1 LILQRLR
8 AHNLHVPI
16 SASID
21 KLRNLSVRGRR
32 IPLDRDINYQ
42 FATRLAHAAAI
53 NSPIFGGGGRK
64 FRDVP
69 LMKILVFLG
78 RHEMRAPLIF
88 YSLCVSRLP
97 RFQSRS
103 WTICHSGGAASGI
116 FLPLHAVIGGK
127 LAAGRAL

>member
-1 LILQRLR
+1 LISQQWCAKFAR
-8 AHNLHVPI
+8 AYI
-16 SASID
+16 YASID

-53 NSPIFGGGGRK
+53 NSPIFGGGHK
-64 FRDVP
+64 FCDVP
-69 LMKILVFLG
+69 LMKILVSLG

-88 YSLCVSRLP
+88 YTLCVYRAFRVFNP
-97 RFQSRS
+97 DRGPFVIR
-103 WTICHSGGAASGI
+103 AARHPE
-116 FLPLHAVIGGK
+116 FLCRAHAVIGGK